1 MWRASG
7 RASPPRQGPGFSA
20 IGYLFS
26 RDLQKAINQPIGFIT
41 SAFGASCAQAW
52 VSKEVLDSDAR
63 LKGIMDGFAAQ
74 VAAFKA
80 AAAAAAATPAP
91 PASEPAAQAAGGR

>member
-74 VAAFKA
+74 VAAFKSA
-80 AAAAAAATPAP
+80 AAAADSSPPPAGAAAA
-91 PASEPAAQAAGGR
+91 PAA